1 MDNEHNGIS
10 NDAQRTLTNW
20 STQTLTLFDYDVQ
33 SDTVETPAVWLTSA
47 YVFLYTANQNVCFI
61 IPPITE
67 TYFFGKLLNDNVSQL
82 DQNSL

>member
-10 NDAQRTLTNW
+10 NDPQRTLTNW
-20 STQTLTLFDYDVQ
+20 STQDILTLFDYDVQ
-33 SDTVETPAVWLTSA
+33 SDTAETPAVWLTSA

-67 TYFFGKLLNDNVSQL
+67 TYFFWKTIKR
-82 DQNSL
+82 